1 MAEIDED
8 ELKKFFCGMKL
19 DNKSIFEEFYS
30 KYKKLVYGIAFS
42 ILKNKEDSE
51 DITQIVFSKI
61 YSLNTE
67 KLPTKNYASWLYSLT
82 KNETISYL
90 ILDQEGARLINQFSV
105 NYQPPSGNYL
115 EENINFNFTYQVN
128 IVSPLADYI
137 YLENHNDG
145 NRIENIDGS
154 YTISYQGD
162 WGNNYDY
169 ENSQLSGYT
178 YNYISS
184 FTFKYN
190 PDKRPNNLQEVK
202 DMLTNIKTGYSN
214 MLLIVFS
221 VSLAI

>member
-1 MAEIDED
+1 MPLLILSSFVGSGLALWYFDE
-8 ELKKFFCGMKL
+8 ENIL
-19 DNKSIFEEFYS
+19 NQEYS
-30 KYKKLVYGIAFS
+30 QVVTATIEKYATIGT
-42 ILKNKEDSE
+42 
-51 DITQIVFSKI
+51 IT
-61 YSLNTE
+61 TD
-67 KLPTKNYASWLYSLT
+67 
-82 KNETISYL
+82 ETISYL

-105 NYQPPSGNYL
+105 NYKPPSGNYL

-145 NRIENIDGS
+145 NRTENIDGS

>member
-1 MAEIDED
+1 M
-8 ELKKFFCGMKL
+8 KK
-19 DNKSIFEEFYS
+19 
-30 KYKKLVYGIAFS
+30 VVFS
-42 ILKNKEDSE
+42 IIMPLLILSSFVGSGLALWYFDEENILNQEYSQVVTATIEKYATIGT
-51 DITQIVFSKI
+51 IT
-61 YSLNTE
+61 TD
-67 KLPTKNYASWLYSLT
+67 
-82 KNETISYL
+82 ETISYL

-145 NRIENIDGS
+145 NRTENIDGS

>member
-1 MAEIDED
+1 MPLLILSSFVGSGLALWYFDE
-8 ELKKFFCGMKL
+8 ENIL
-19 DNKSIFEEFYS
+19 NQEYS
-30 KYKKLVYGIAFS
+30 QVVTATIEKYATIGT
-42 ILKNKEDSE
+42 
-51 DITQIVFSKI
+51 IT
-61 YSLNTE
+61 
-67 KLPTKNYASWLYSLT
+67 AD
-82 KNETISYL
+82 ETISYL

-145 NRIENIDGS
+145 NRTENIDGS

-190 PDKRPNNLQEVK
+190 PDKRPSNLQEVK

>member
-1 MAEIDED
+1 M
-8 ELKKFFCGMKL
+8 KK
-19 DNKSIFEEFYS
+19 
-30 KYKKLVYGIAFS
+30 VVFS
-42 ILKNKEDSE
+42 IIMPLLILSSFVGSGLALWYFDEENILNQEYSQVVTATIEKYATIGT
-51 DITQIVFSKI
+51 IT
-61 YSLNTE
+61 TD
-67 KLPTKNYASWLYSLT
+67 
-82 KNETISYL
+82 ETISYL

-105 NYQPPSGNYL
+105 NYKPPSGNYL

>member
-1 MAEIDED
+1 MPLLILSSFVGSGLALWYFDE
-8 ELKKFFCGMKL
+8 ENIL
-19 DNKSIFEEFYS
+19 NQEYS
-30 KYKKLVYGIAFS
+30 QVVTATIEKYATIGT
-42 ILKNKEDSE
+42 
-51 DITQIVFSKI
+51 IT
-61 YSLNTE
+61 
-67 KLPTKNYASWLYSLT
+67 AD
-82 KNETISYL
+82 ETISYL

-145 NRIENIDGS
+145 NRTENIDGS
-154 YTISYQGD
+154 YTISYHGD

-202 DMLTNIKTGYSN
+202 DMLANIKTGYSD

>member
-1 MAEIDED
+1 M
-8 ELKKFFCGMKL
+8 KK
-19 DNKSIFEEFYS
+19 
-30 KYKKLVYGIAFS
+30 VVFS
-42 ILKNKEDSE
+42 IIMPLLILSSFVGSGLALWYFDEENILNQEYSQVVTATIEKYATIGT
-51 DITQIVFSKI
+51 IT
-61 YSLNTE
+61 
-67 KLPTKNYASWLYSLT
+67 AD
-82 KNETISYL
+82 ETISYL

-145 NRIENIDGS
+145 NRTENIDGS

>member
-1 MAEIDED
+1 M
-8 ELKKFFCGMKL
+8 KK
-19 DNKSIFEEFYS
+19 
-30 KYKKLVYGIAFS
+30 VVFS
-42 ILKNKEDSE
+42 IIMPLLILSSFVGSGLALWYFDEENILNQEYSQVVTATIEKYATIGT
-51 DITQIVFSKI
+51 IT
-61 YSLNTE
+61 
-67 KLPTKNYASWLYSLT
+67 AD
-82 KNETISYL
+82 ETISYL

-137 YLENHNDG
+137 YLENHNEG
-145 NRIENIDGS
+145 NRTENIDGS

-221 VSLAI
+221 VSLAIYRIRH

>member
-1 MAEIDED
+1 MPLLILSSFVGSGLALWYFDE
-8 ELKKFFCGMKL
+8 ENIL
-19 DNKSIFEEFYS
+19 NQEYS
-30 KYKKLVYGIAFS
+30 QVVTATIEKYATIGT
-42 ILKNKEDSE
+42 
-51 DITQIVFSKI
+51 IT
-61 YSLNTE
+61 
-67 KLPTKNYASWLYSLT
+67 AD
-82 KNETISYL
+82 ETISYL

-145 NRIENIDGS
+145 NRTENIDGS

>member
-1 MAEIDED
+1 MPLLILSSFVGSGLALWYFDE
-8 ELKKFFCGMKL
+8 ENIL
-19 DNKSIFEEFYS
+19 NQEYS
-30 KYKKLVYGIAFS
+30 QVVTATIEKYATIGT
-42 ILKNKEDSE
+42 
-51 DITQIVFSKI
+51 IT
-61 YSLNTE
+61 
-67 KLPTKNYASWLYSLT
+67 AD
-82 KNETISYL
+82 ETISYL

-202 DMLTNIKTGYSN
+202 DMLTNIKTVYSN
-214 MLLIVFS
+214 ILLIFFS
-221 VSLAI
+221 ISQKIKKIRH